1 MIDKLFLSVGAMK
14 SGTTWLYDKMRHH
27 PRIHFSP
34 QKEVHFFAHH
44 YGHSNALA
52 GKKRERRAKQAMRVA
67 RTETEATEALQSQ
80 RRWRASYLSDPV
92 DFNWFET
99 IMAAPQANGRFL
111 ADFSNLNC
119 FLTPQDWRDLKDNHV
134 RQIRVI
140 YILRD
145 PLPRIW
151 SHFKYH
157 LQFSKHP
164 AFREPEKDFD
174 LFRAVLAKGWFWRN
188 ACYATTVKSLRAG
201 LGDGNLSL
209 FYFEDMITSPERFL
223 AELFRF
229 LEIEPVTYHGDLHSR
244 KNTSTPASLPPQWA
258 DYTRARL
265 HEEMLSMQ
273 AAGIW
278 HEKWSSLASHPG

>member
-14 SGTTWLYDKMRHH
+14 SGTTWLYDKVRHH
-27 PRIHFSP
+27 PAIHFSP
-34 QKEVHFFAHH
+34 QKEVHFFAFY

-52 GKKRERRAKQAMRVA
+52 GKKRDRRAKQAMRLA
-67 RTETEATEALQSQ
+67 RGEKAATKTLQRL

-99 IMAAPQANGRFL
+99 IMDAPQANGRFL

-119 FLTPQDWRDLKDNHV
+119 FLTPDNWHDLRDKHA
-134 RQIRVI
+134 REIRVI

-164 AFREPEKDFD
+164 AAREPEKDFG
-174 LFRAVLAKGWFWRN
+174 LFRTVLAKGWFWRN
-188 ACYATTVKSLRAG
+188 ACYSTTVQSLRAG
-201 LGDGNLSL
+201 LGTDNFSL
-209 FYFEDMITSPERFL
+209 FYFEDMIASPEQFL
-223 AELFRF
+223 AELCRF
-229 LEIEPVTYHGDLHSR
+229 LEIEPVVYHGDLHGR
-244 KNTSTPASLPPQWA
+244 KNISTPAPIPPDWA

-265 HEEMLSMQ
+265 HEEMLSMR

-278 HEKWSSLASHPG
+278 HEKWSSLA